1 MDIPDEKGQWHYTQ
15 RLTIIFKQTEH
26 LHVLYL
32 NKCRDFTSLI
42 HNLKKTINNWMQT
55 TQEAHMSLYP
65 SPCKEDLLKYCLLKY
80 IQVMLFFSFQ
90 DINLIQYIY
99 IPALLTSCKNKL
111 ISNNFYSSYHVNKK
125 TFSKKKF
132 PPQKNKISPKTICS
146 ISSF

>member
-1 MDIPDEKGQWHYTQ
+1 
-15 RLTIIFKQTEH
+15 
-26 LHVLYL
+26 
-32 NKCRDFTSLI
+32 
-42 HNLKKTINNWMQT
+42 MQT

-99 IPALLTSCKNKL
+99 IPALLTSCKNKF
-111 ISNNFYSSYHVNKK
+111 ISNNFYSSYVNKK

-132 PPQKNKISPKTICS
+132 PPKKIRFPLKPFVQSLPSKNLPKIFKFAALLFKLSKMFGPGQHT
-146 ISSF
+146 F